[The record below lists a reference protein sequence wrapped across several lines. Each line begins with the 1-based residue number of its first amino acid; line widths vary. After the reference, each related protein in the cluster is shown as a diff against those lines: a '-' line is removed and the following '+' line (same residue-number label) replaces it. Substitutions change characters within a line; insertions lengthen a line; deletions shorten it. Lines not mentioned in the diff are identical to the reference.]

1 MDCLFCSIIN
11 GEIPAKKLYEDDNV
25 VAFLDIFPVSD
36 GHVLVVPKKHYVELK
51 EMPSNEI
58 AQLFEAINKIYP
70 VVENVTKCDGIH
82 LLENYGIV
90 QEIKH
95 VHFHI
100 IPTFK
105 DESAIQFNKT
115 GNSDNLD
122 KMQELLKLI

>member
-1 MDCLFCSIIN
+1 MDCLFCSIIK

-25 VAFLDIFPVSD
+25 IAFLDIFPVSD

-58 AQLFEAINKIYP
+58 AQLFDAINQIYP
-70 VVENVTKCDGIH
+70 IVEDVNKCDGIH

-105 DESAIQFNKT
+105 DKSAIQFNKT

-122 KMQELLKLI
+122 KMQELLKLN